1 LIDRSFIEKVCELS
15 APAVLNIGGRDYSSK
30 SIHPV
35 YDPMPDALNINTLT
49 GIVDFIAGIDGIG
62 PDKAMIHVVS
72 EKDVVLIGKIAGAFR
87 NRDCYVHAKYANP
100 TFKFGNWM
108 DLESFIINIQ
118 AGFVQDDM
126 TATILRV
133 VGNLKDET
141 VTNFSD
147 DGKTQAVTAK
157 TGISMVKQVAVP
169 SPITLCP
176 YRTFMEIEQPA
187 SSFVFRMRQQGS
199 GQPPAC
205 ALFEADGKAW
215 ELEAMQRIKTWLQ
228 KETTGFQVIA

>member
-1 LIDRSFIEKVCELS
+1 MIDRSFIEKICELS
-15 APAVLNIGGRDYSSK
+15 APTVLNIGGRDYSSK
-30 SIHPV
+30 TIHPV
-35 YDPMPDALNINTLT
+35 FDPMPDALNINTLT

-72 EKDVVLIGKIAGAFR
+72 ETNVMLIGAISGAFR
-87 NRDCYVHAKYANP
+87 NRDCYVHAKYGNP
-100 TFKFGNWM
+100 TFSFGNWM
-108 DLESFIINIQ
+108 DLENFIINIQ
-118 AGFVQDDM
+118 AGFVQDEM
-126 TATILRV
+126 TATILKV

-157 TGISMVKQVAVP
+157 TGIAMVNKVAVP
-169 SPITLCP
+169 SPIILRP
-176 YRTFMEIEQPA
+176 YRTFMEIDQPE
-187 SSFVFRMRQQGS
+187 SSFIFRMRQQGN

-215 ELEAMQRIKTWLQ
+215 ELEAMQRIKKWLEE
-228 KETTGFQVIA
+228 KTGVFKVIA

>member
-1 LIDRSFIEKVCELS
+1 MIDRTFIEKICELS
-15 APAVLNIGGRDYSSK
+15 APAVLNVDGRSYSSK
-30 SIHPV
+30 ALHPV
-35 YDPMPDALNINTLT
+35 FDPAPGALCINTLT
-49 GIVDFIAGIDGIG
+49 GIVDFIGGIDSIS
-62 PDKAMIHVVS
+62 PDKAMIHVAS
-72 EKDVVLIGKIAGAFR
+72 ETNVLLVGAISGAFR
-87 NRDCYVHAKYANP
+87 NRDTYVHAKYANP

-108 DLESFIINIQ
+108 DLENFIINIQ

-126 TATILRV
+126 TAAILKV

-157 TGISMVKQVAVP
+157 TGIAMVNKVAVP

-176 YRTFMEIEQPA
+176 FRTFMEIEQPA
-187 SSFVFRMRQQGS
+187 SSFIFRMRQHGN
-199 GQPPAC
+199 GQQPAC

-215 ELEAMQRIKTWLQ
+215 ELEAMQRIKKWLENNA
-228 KETTGFQVIA
+228 KGFKVIA

>member
-1 LIDRSFIEKVCELS
+1 MIDRTFIEKICEMS
-15 APAVLNIGGRDYSSK
+15 APAVFEIEGRSYSSK
-30 SIHPV
+30 TIHPV
-35 YDPMPDALNINTLT
+35 HDPMPDALNINTLT
-49 GIVDFIAGIDGIG
+49 GIVDFIGGIDGIG
-62 PDKAMIHVVS
+62 PDKAMIHVAS
-72 EKDVVLIGKIAGAFR
+72 EKDVTLIGALAGVFR
-87 NRDCYVHAKYANP
+87 NRDTYVHAKYANP

-126 TATILRV
+126 TATILKV

-157 TGISMVKQVAVP
+157 TGIAMVTKVAVP

-187 SSFVFRMRQQGS
+187 SSFIFRMRQQGN
-199 GQPPAC
+199 GQQPAC

-215 ELEAMQRIKTWLQ
+215 ELEAMQRIKKWLEANA
-228 KETTGFQVIA
+228 KGFKVIA